1 MGPFH
6 LNFCQDYLKTLE
18 LDIYITQ
25 YYRDNFRYKIN
36 LESVQYNATLA
47 ITGAIS
53 GSSRVNPYQELV
65 IE

>member
-25 YYRDNFRYKIN
+25 YYWDNFRYKIN

-53 GSSRVNPYQELV
+53 GSSRVNFYQELV